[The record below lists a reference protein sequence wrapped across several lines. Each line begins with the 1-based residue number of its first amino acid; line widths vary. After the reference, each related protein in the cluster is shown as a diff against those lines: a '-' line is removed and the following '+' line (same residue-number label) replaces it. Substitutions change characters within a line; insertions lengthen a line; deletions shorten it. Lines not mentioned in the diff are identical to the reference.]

1 MDEMIL
7 KLFEAFGG
15 WDNSPEEK
23 AAMEAAQPV
32 MEQVEKKLT
41 FEEFEDFWS
50 AAMDVGTADVQTS
63 FVRGFRAGARLML
76 EILENP
82 G

>member
-1 MDEMIL
+1 MDEMML

-50 AAMDVGTADVQTS
+50 AAMDVGPPMCRPPLS
-63 FVRGFRAGARLML
+63 GNSGRG
-76 EILENP
+76 P
-82 G
+82 V